1 MKTARNIVFSLALP
15 MLISCGS
22 KSSKTADIAPISQ
35 QKVATQPIAATQVSA
50 QVPKPEL
57 SPEELQVKHGQ
68 KVYRK
73 CKSCHTVEKDGRH
86 RVGPN
91 LYDVLDA
98 KIASKDGFAYS
109 KAFQASDVIW
119 TDENLDAFLKKPK
132 EFLPKNRMT
141 FVGLKKEEDRAAVIA
156 YLRKVTTE

>member
-1 MKTARNIVFSLALP
+1 MRPTKKIFALLANFAVLACSGESAAPVAAKTVQASAP
-15 MLISCGS
+15 
-22 KSSKTADIAPISQ
+22 KTP
-35 QKVATQPIAATQVSA
+35 AATPVSA
-50 QVPKPEL
+50 KAPDTAEL

-91 LYDVLDA
+91 LYDVLGA
-98 KIASKDGFAYS
+98 KSASKDGFAYS